1 MDPPV
6 SEFNPA
12 QVTTFFEDFL
22 RVDAFTRQRLVDE
35 GIANPEDLFH
45 FNPDMIKHVDRNLRK
60 PNGEM
65 ADPALNVA
73 ANARVPIPAVSLSPI
88 SLDRLKKAMAAV
100 QYYAMISR
108 PINLNNL
115 NVATVNAIDAA
126 FETMKAKKSEKR
138 SDVPKYMPKSM
149 SILYYHDLI
158 MEYISKVCGARGI
171 PLVMCTRKNEV
182 PNQNPPPLLH
192 NRPYS
197 NESGSVMM

>member
-1 MDPPV
+1 
-6 SEFNPA
+6 
-12 QVTTFFEDFL
+12 
-22 RVDAFTRQRLVDE
+22 
-35 GIANPEDLFH
+35 
-45 FNPDMIKHVDRNLRK
+45 
-60 PNGEM
+60 
-65 ADPALNVA
+65 
-73 ANARVPIPAVSLSPI
+73 
-88 SLDRLKKAMAAV
+88 MAAV

-126 FETMKAKKSEKR
+126 FETMKTKKAEKR

-171 PLVMCTRKNEV
+171 PLVMCARKNEV
-182 PNQNPPPLLH
+182 PIPNPSPLLH

-197 NESGSVMM
+197 NESGSVMMELVNRSSF